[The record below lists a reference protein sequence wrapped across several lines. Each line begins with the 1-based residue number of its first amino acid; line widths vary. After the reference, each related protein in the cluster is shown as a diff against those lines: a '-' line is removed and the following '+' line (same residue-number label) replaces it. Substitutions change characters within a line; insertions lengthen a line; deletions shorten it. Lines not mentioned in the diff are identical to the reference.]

1 MRRGLF
7 LKYSVPLL
15 FLVSGALVISG
26 LVQIYFSYQENKAAL
41 ARIQREKA
49 VIAAVRIEQF
59 VREVEHQLAWIAQ
72 TPWGSRGVP
81 LDQRRLDSLRLL
93 RHVPSV
99 TEVSHLDPTGHEQL
113 RVSRLAMDVV
123 GSGRIS
129 PMTPSSS
136 KRSHTRP
143 TSVRLFPR
151 SPSYMTIA
159 LSGGGEDTGVVIA
172 KRISSSS
179 GT

>member
-15 FLVSGALVISG
+15 FLVGGALVISG

-72 TPWGSRGVP
+72 TP
-81 LDQRRLDSLRLL
+81 
-93 RHVPSV
+93 
-99 TEVSHLDPTGHEQL
+99 
-113 RVSRLAMDVV
+113 
-123 GSGRIS
+123 
-129 PMTPSSS
+129 
-136 KRSHTRP
+136 
-143 TSVRLFPR
+143 
-151 SPSYMTIA
+151 
-159 LSGGGEDTGVVIA
+159 
-172 KRISSSS
+172 
-179 GT
+179 

>member
-72 TPWGSRGVP
+72 TP
-81 LDQRRLDSLRLL
+81 
-93 RHVPSV
+93 
-99 TEVSHLDPTGHEQL
+99 
-113 RVSRLAMDVV
+113 
-123 GSGRIS
+123 
-129 PMTPSSS
+129 
-136 KRSHTRP
+136 
-143 TSVRLFPR
+143 
-151 SPSYMTIA
+151 
-159 LSGGGEDTGVVIA
+159 
-172 KRISSSS
+172 
-179 GT
+179 